1 MTTATSVVT
10 ANSEDVVPIE
20 VEFGGGLEILFSN
33 QSKHNIA
40 LPAKNKDGSPAN
52 MKALVTHLCE
62 NTMTDH
68 RKELFVLKGD
78 DGYEVRPGIIV
89 LIGPPLD
96 ESDWELEGE
105 MEYEFPV
112 KGDRVVFI
120 STLHGG

>member
-40 LPAKNKDGSPAN
+40 LPAKNKDDSPAN

-68 RKELFVLKGD
+68 RKELFVVKPNGD
-78 DGYEVRPGIIV
+78 DGRPGIIV

-96 ESDWELEGE
+96 ESDWEIEGE